1 MFRHTCTCTSSPK
14 NFSLNVR
21 SKRFSK
27 YLGKPYKYQSY
38 FCLKKKTNFGGK
50 LGQIFNNLPNFLVA
64 VVEDSGAWMLLL
76 SAIFENCCFSAF

>member
-1 MFRHTCTCTSSPK
+1 MSGANDFLNTSENPI
-14 NFSLNVR
+14 NISLI
-21 SKRFSK
+21 FA
-27 YLGKPYKYQSY
+27 
-38 FCLKKKTNFGGK
+38 LKKKTNFGGK